1 MSGGIRSFG
10 APPTEQLG
18 TTSLELPLTGLGDG
32 FVLRPVENCAAADC
46 EETGKLGVGFQAEEL
61 LNGGFGHVHAS
72 ESSSLDYEV
81 KRSRPHSVYFSSH
94 MDTMAERVKRAMAL
108 RGMTAPDLIARKVL
122 SKAGI
127 YFILDGTTKA
137 EKIRAATVA
146 KLSAALQV
154 NAEWLQYGRGPM
166 EGNVQTPATEGEWED
181 VRGYAQAMG
190 LGGGPEAA
198 EYAETHK
205 LKFKASSLARKRL
218 RAPALAV
225 MYGKGDSMEP
235 RVLSGDAILFDTSD
249 TRPRDGALFV
259 ILVPGAHNPEYQV
272 KRCELLDDLV
282 YFKADNP
289 HGDHNWKKARR
300 MDDKKNPIQIIG
312 RVRWIGSWED

>member
-1 MSGGIRSFG
+1 MTLVFDMSI
-10 APPTEQLG
+10 
-18 TTSLELPLTGLGDG
+18 DG
-32 FVLRPVENCAAADC
+32 
-46 EETGKLGVGFQAEEL
+46 Q
-61 LNGGFGHVHAS
+61 
-72 ESSSLDYEV
+72 SSSLDFNV
-81 KRSRPHSVYFSSH
+81 KRSSLYSVYFSSH
-94 MDTMAERVKRAMAL
+94 METMAERVKKAMAL

-137 EKIRAATVA
+137 EKIRASTVA

-154 NAEWLQYGRGPM
+154 NPDWLQYGRGPM
-166 EGNVQTPATEGEWED
+166 EGPGISHEGEWDD
-181 VRGYAQAMG
+181 VKGYAQAMG

-225 MYGKGDSMEP
+225 MYGRGDSMEP
-235 RVLSGDAILFDTSD
+235 RILSGDAILFDTSD

-259 ILVPGAHNPEYQV
+259 ILVPGAHNSEYQV
-272 KRCELLDDLV
+272 KRCEILDDLV

-289 HGDHNWKKARR
+289 NGDHNWKKGRR
-300 MDDKKNPIQIIG
+300 MDDKRFPIQIIG

>member
-1 MSGGIRSFG
+1 MS
-10 APPTEQLG
+10 
-18 TTSLELPLTGLGDG
+18 
-32 FVLRPVENCAAADC
+32 
-46 EETGKLGVGFQAEEL
+46 
-61 LNGGFGHVHAS
+61 
-72 ESSSLDYEV
+72 
-81 KRSRPHSVYFSSH
+81 
-94 MDTMAERVKRAMAL
+94 
-108 RGMTAPDLIARKVL
+108 APDLIARKVL

-137 EKIRAATVA
+137 EKIRASTVA
-146 KLSAALQV
+146 KLASALQV
-154 NAEWLQYGRGPM
+154 NAEWLQYGRGQMDGSPPSQAA
-166 EGNVQTPATEGEWED
+166 ESDWEE
-181 VRGYAQAMG
+181 VRGYAQAIG

-205 LKFKASSLARKRL
+205 LKFKASSLSRKRL

-235 RVLSGDAILFDTSD
+235 RIQSGDAILFDTSD

-259 ILVPGAHNPEYQV
+259 ILVPGAQNQEYQV

-289 HGDHNWKKARR
+289 HGDHNWKKGRR

>member
-1 MSGGIRSFG
+1 MSMES
-10 APPTEQLG
+10 Q
-18 TTSLELPLTGLGDG
+18 
-32 FVLRPVENCAAADC
+32 
-46 EETGKLGVGFQAEEL
+46 
-61 LNGGFGHVHAS
+61 
-72 ESSSLDYEV
+72 SSSLDSEV
-81 KRSRPHSVYFSSH
+81 KLSRPRSVYFSSH
-94 MDTMAERVKRAMAL
+94 MSTMAERVKQAMAL

-154 NAEWLQYGRGPM
+154 NPEWLQYGRGPM
-166 EGNVQTPATEGEWED
+166 EGGASIPEGEWED